1 MNELAIDDVAS
12 LGARVKFLAL
22 GSAAC
27 RCLNHFFLQ
36 QTCMSDLCLAVDT
49 DLRCLESLD
58 SSLAKYCFGKNVFRG
73 LSSGGDENLIKDVF
87 DKADPVI
94 QTFCQ
99 KSDVLIVLAGLG
111 GGTGSGMV
119 IPTLQIAKQAGTFV
133 LVISIMPFSFE
144 GKNKSIKA
152 QALLKAVQSLA
163 DLTVPFFNDILF
175 QNLSDSSTIKEAFCK
190 GDDLLGQLTQSFFLS
205 LTQVDTGAFVCNLSS
220 FMQHFSNKPDS
231 VFWGFGRGDG
241 ENAVG
246 KALKSVL
253 ECPSLKVRLDL
264 APIQSAF
271 IYTNLTSDITLTDLK
286 NLNYELQSFLGVPD
300 LQILNNCHSN
310 LGGIQKAEIFV
321 LLSSC
326 KKNLKA
332 IRYKNKKQKS
342 NSTSN
347 IQIQFDFETQG
358 IESYWDTPT
367 YLRLGLKLES

>member
-175 QNLSDSSTIKEAFCK
+175 QNLCLRI
-190 GDDLLGQLTQSFFLS
+190 QSRK
-205 LTQVDTGAFVCNLSS
+205 TLSS
-220 FMQHFSNKPDS
+220 
-231 VFWGFGRGDG
+231 
-241 ENAVG
+241 
-246 KALKSVL
+246 
-253 ECPSLKVRLDL
+253 
-264 APIQSAF
+264 
-271 IYTNLTSDITLTDLK
+271 
-286 NLNYELQSFLGVPD
+286 
-300 LQILNNCHSN
+300 
-310 LGGIQKAEIFV
+310 
-321 LLSSC
+321 
-326 KKNLKA
+326 
-332 IRYKNKKQKS
+332 
-342 NSTSN
+342 
-347 IQIQFDFETQG
+347 
-358 IESYWDTPT
+358 
-367 YLRLGLKLES
+367 